1 MLTPPEQFGI
11 VEPGLYRSD
20 TLHPSHFP
28 FIRSLNLKTA
38 ILLTPELPSRAM
50 SNFFEENHIRLIDL
64 GLGTWKH
71 GGASAAAAGGGGGG
85 GVVTA
90 GAGSG
95 SGSGGLSGNGAGSGM
110 TGSTTGTTA
119 TTTTTT
125 TTTATTAAATTTAAA
140 APTTIGHDDR
150 DPSMANESRRP
161 AAGIP
166 PTAPA
171 FQTSLWKPLSEEL
184 IKDGLELILDAKNY
198 PIIVMDTSGIH
209 EIGTFMGCLR
219 RLQHWNFSSIIVE
232 YRAYA
237 GNKAR
242 YVNEQFIELFDVDWI
257 TLPEDLPQWWIE
269 QEDMWHE
276 EEEEKDREL
285 EREQQSGQERPSV
298 IQDYPRLL

>member
-28 FIRSLNLKTA
+28 FIRSLGIKTA

-50 SNFFEENHIRLIDL
+50 SNFFEENNIRLIDL
-64 GLGTWKH
+64 ALGSWKNNSSSNSNNNNSSATD
-71 GGASAAAAGGGGGG
+71 GQGQGASSGGGGS
-85 GVVTA
+85 
-90 GAGSG
+90 GAGEGASG
-95 SGSGGLSGNGAGSGM
+95 SN
-110 TGSTTGTTA
+110 TA
-119 TTTTTT
+119 SSLIPSIP
-125 TTTATTAAATTTAAA
+125 A
-140 APTTIGHDDR
+140 AP
-150 DPSMANESRRP
+150 
-161 AAGIP
+161 
-166 PTAPA
+166 
-171 FQTSLWKPLSEEL
+171 FQTSWWKPLSEEL
-184 IKDGLELILDAKNY
+184 IKDGLEMVLDAKNY

-257 TLPEDLPQWWIE
+257 TLPESLPPWWIE
-269 QEDMWHE
+269 QEQMWRE
-276 EEEEKDREL
+276 EEEEREML
-285 EREQQSGQERPSV
+285 LCQEAEQESRRNVERQKLQQQLQGN
-298 IQDYPRLL
+298 